1 MDLRRL
7 FLTANALLWILY
19 GLFCLARPGFLDE
32 AAGIVARTTTATTE
46 LRAMYGGLQ
55 VAIGAMAAAALLRP
69 ALEGSAIGAIGSLA
83 AGLFTGRAIGA
94 LVDGGLSSY
103 TVGALMLEST
113 LAFLSLRLLR

>member
-7 FLTANALLWILY
+7 FLAANALLWILY

-69 ALEGSAIGAIGSLA
+69 ALEGA
-83 AGLFTGRAIGA
+83 AIGA

>member
-1 MDLRRL
+1 MTLSPTISARSPSRRRSRPTG
-7 FLTANALLWILY
+7 FTV
-19 GLFCLARPGFLDE
+19 GL
-32 AAGIVARTTTATTE
+32 V
-46 LRAMYGGLQ
+46 
-55 VAIGAMAAAALLRP
+55 AAAALLRP
-69 ALEGSAIGAIGSLA
+69 ALEGAAIGAIGSLA